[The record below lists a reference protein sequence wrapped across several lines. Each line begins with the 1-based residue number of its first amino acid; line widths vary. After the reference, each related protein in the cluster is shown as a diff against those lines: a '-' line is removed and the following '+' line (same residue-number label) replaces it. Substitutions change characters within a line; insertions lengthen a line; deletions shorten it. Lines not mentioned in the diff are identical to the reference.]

1 MTLFCFLNLSR
12 MFSQSNIGEHSQI
25 HLQNTAV
32 PRRSSVNVSF
42 YTPQVNLKSIF
53 TYLFDAK
60 LLSCY
65 FTLHSLLITS
75 LTASY
80 PIRLI
85 GCIVVW
91 AIIGSCFYSQRVS
104 SYCCLNSMLSNT
116 TFTTLKSGIK
126 C

>member
-1 MTLFCFLNLSR
+1 
-12 MFSQSNIGEHSQI
+12 MFSLSLVKTNIGEHSQI
-25 HLQNTAV
+25 HLQNTEV
-32 PRRSSVNVSF
+32 PRRSSINVLF
-42 YTPQVNLKSIF
+42 YMPQVNVKSIF
-53 TYLFDAK
+53 AYLFYSK

-75 LTASY
+75 LTASN

-104 SYCCLNSMLSNT
+104 SYLLSYFCYKT
-116 TFTTLKSGIK
+116 PHLLL
-126 C
+126 

>member
-1 MTLFCFLNLSR
+1 
-12 MFSQSNIGEHSQI
+12 MFSLRLVKANIGELSQI
-25 HLQNTAV
+25 HLQNTEV
-32 PRRSSVNVSF
+32 PRRSVNALF
-42 YTPQVNLKSIF
+42 YKPQVNLKSIF

-91 AIIGSCFYSQRVS
+91 AIIGSCFYRQRVS
-104 SYCCLNSMLSNT
+104 GYCCLTFML
-116 TFTTLKSGIK
+116 
-126 C
+126 